1 MGTRSETLIVAT
13 RNQKKTGEIREM
25 LQGISKVADVVD
37 VVELEA
43 KGIDL
48 PEIEETGTTFSQ
60 NAALKALGISREL
73 SGLVLADDSGLEVD
87 GLNGEP
93 GVWSSSYGGEEG
105 NHLKNNA
112 RLERELASVPVENRT
127 GRFRCVMVLAREGEV
142 LGTFAGSVKGRLIE
156 TPRGGEGF
164 GYDPY
169 FIPEGYEE
177 TFAELGAE
185 IKNGMS
191 HRGNALRQVVAFL
204 KDCVDS

>member
-1 MGTRSETLIVAT
+1 MAIPLDRLVVAT
-13 RNQKKTGEIREM
+13 RNKKKTVEIREM
-25 LQGISKVADVVD
+25 LRGVCEVIDVT
-37 VVELEA
+37 EWEA
-43 KGIDL
+43 TGESL

-60 NAALKALGISREL
+60 NATLKAVGISRVVN
-73 SGLVLADDSGLEVD
+73 GLVLADDSGLEVD
-87 GLNGEP
+87 GLGGEP

-112 RLERELASVPVENRT
+112 RLERELPSVPEQQRT

-142 LGTFAGSVKGRLIE
+142 LGEFAGSVEGRLVE
-156 TPRGGEGF
+156 KPRGSEGF

-169 FIPEGYEE
+169 FIPEGHEE

-191 HRGNALRQVVAFL
+191 HRGRALREVVSFL
-204 KDCVDS
+204 QQESE